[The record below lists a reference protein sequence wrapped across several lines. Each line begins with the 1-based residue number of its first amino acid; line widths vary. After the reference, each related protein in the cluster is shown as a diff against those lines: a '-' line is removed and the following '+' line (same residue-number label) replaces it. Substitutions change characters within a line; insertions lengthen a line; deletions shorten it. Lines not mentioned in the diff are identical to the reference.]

1 MLCLFATSLN
11 KKTTCPSMNRVTRL
25 DEFCLLGDCFLI
37 YVEQFFEN
45 YKSSPNLGYFFPQ
58 QQFWF
63 NFDKIRVGL
72 NLGQFLITFSSGRP
86 VHEVHH
92 CETLTKAVASNL
104 RLGTQ
109 LTGSSAISKC
119 FASSVYTGAISA
131 LKKMIRL
138 RFFNTFGA
146 KPFLC
151 L

>member
-1 MLCLFATSLN
+1 
-11 KKTTCPSMNRVTRL
+11 
-25 DEFCLLGDCFLI
+25 
-37 YVEQFFEN
+37 
-45 YKSSPNLGYFFPQ
+45 
-58 QQFWF
+58 
-63 NFDKIRVGL
+63 
-72 NLGQFLITFSSGRP
+72 LGQFLITFSSGRP

-138 RFFNTFGA
+138 RFLTLLGPSPSFVYRVGKQTIDTSEGKKF
-146 KPFLC
+146 
-151 L
+151 